1 MRKVSDI
8 VKLHKNLNKVWLD
21 LEKQNEFPELFYN
34 ALLSGESEVY
44 QKNISETKSFHE
56 DWIETI
62 ESFFPSLNRIT
73 KDPKSGLKYLQQ
85 VEAIEK
91 AKKVNSDSIRHLAA
105 HTHMIKEVK
114 DGNVIPSKILT
125 TQAERNLRK

>member
-62 ESFFPSLNRIT
+62 ESFFGS
-73 KDPKSGLKYLQQ
+73 
-85 VEAIEK
+85 
-91 AKKVNSDSIRHLAA
+91 
-105 HTHMIKEVK
+105 
-114 DGNVIPSKILT
+114 
-125 TQAERNLRK
+125 